1 MKSIQP
7 LICIGLLITTLHAG
21 DAVSSLNGKLGFN
34 YGDYDSDEGR
44 SVNGSI
50 ALPVTTHFGA
60 QMDGLYTH
68 VADQDFY
75 GAGGHFFWRD
85 SDKAM
90 IGVGAASVYSKNVYT
105 YEAGLEA
112 EYYFKWFT
120 PGFYT
125 GYSGIKYRNS
135 SSFIDTDR
143 VEPFGTVYLGI
154 YPLPDL
160 VIRPSFTRKLGNN
173 LVGVE
178 AEYEMPRVN
187 LSVTAESTWGEHDFR
202 QTQFGL
208 RYYFGSKKS
217 LKRRHR
223 EDDPVNLVAGSFT
236 SIGTYG
242 AEHIANIK
250 KFIRDNPGLFTSAP
264 PDTGTTTGTT
274 PSTGSDTSTPGSSTV
289 VTAPTQPDSSASGSS
304 TTVYV
309 TPPTTSFGG
318 STQIS
323 GGIYTLVTAP
333 YVTSR
338 GSFTNE
344 QIQQAIAQ
352 GGTLTLSN
360 GSTLQLSP
368 SYIESV
374 LY

>member
-1 MKSIQP
+1 
-7 LICIGLLITTLHAG
+7 
-21 DAVSSLNGKLGFN
+21 
-34 YGDYDSDEGR
+34 
-44 SVNGSI
+44 
-50 ALPVTTHFGA
+50 
-60 QMDGLYTH
+60 MDGLYTH

>member
-1 MKSIQP
+1 MKLKHP
-7 LICIGLLITTLHAG
+7 LICIGLFATSLHAG

-60 QMDGLYTH
+60 QIDGLYTH
-68 VADQDFY
+68 VAEQDFY
-75 GAGGHFFWRD
+75 GTGGHFFWRD
-85 SDKAM
+85 SDQAM
-90 IGVGAASVYSKNVYT
+90 IGLGAASVYSKNVYT

-112 EYYFKWFT
+112 EYYFPWLT
-120 PGFYT
+120 PGFYA

-135 SSFIDTDR
+135 SAFIDTDR
-143 VEPFGTVYLGI
+143 IEPFGTVYLGI

-178 AEYEMPRVN
+178 AEYEMPRIN

-208 RYYFGSKKS
+208 RYYFGGKKS

-223 EDDPVNLVAGSFT
+223 EDDPVNLVSGSFT

-242 AEHIANIK
+242 AEHIDNIK
-250 KFIRDNPGLFTSAP
+250 TFIRNNPGLFTSAP
-264 PDTGTTTGTT
+264 STGTTTDTT
-274 PSTGSDTSTPGSSTV
+274 PPTGSETSTPGSSTT
-289 VTAPTQPDSSASGSS
+289 VT
-304 TTVYV
+304 V
-309 TPPTTSFGG
+309 TPPTTSFGA
-318 STQIS
+318 STQS
-323 GGIYTLVTAP
+323 AGGSVSL
-333 YVTSR
+333 TSVL
-338 GSFTNE
+338 GVFPTSLSFLTNE
-344 QIQQAIAQ
+344 QLQQAIAQ
-352 GGTLTLSN
+352 GGNLTLPN
-360 GSTLQLSP
+360 GGTLHLSP
-368 SYIESV
+368 SFIESLLARQSV
-374 LY
+374 STVPPTP

>member
-1 MKSIQP
+1 MRPFIATALFTLGLP
-7 LICIGLLITTLHAG
+7 LIAG

-34 YGDYDSDEGR
+34 YGDYDSDDGR
-44 SVNGSI
+44 AVNGSI

-60 QMDGLYTH
+60 QLDGLYSH

-90 IGVGAASVYSKNVYT
+90 IGLGAASVYSKNVYT

-135 SSFIDTDR
+135 SAFIDTDR

-178 AEYEMPRVN
+178 AEYEMPRIN

-208 RYYFGSKKS
+208 RYYFGGKKS

-242 AEHIANIK
+242 AEHIDNIK
-250 KFIRDNPGLFTSAP
+250 TFLRNNPEIAAAIAEESGGGSTGGSSGTSAA
-264 PDTGTTTGTT
+264 
-274 PSTGSDTSTPGSSTV
+274 GSST
-289 VTAPTQPDSSASGSS
+289 SFSGAA
-304 TTVYV
+304 T
-309 TPPTTSFGG
+309 
-318 STQIS
+318 IIHLS
-323 GGIYTLVTAP
+323 G
-333 YVTSR
+333 
-338 GSFTNE
+338 
-344 QIQQAIAQ
+344 
-352 GGTLTLSN
+352 LTLSVV
-360 GSTLQLSP
+360 SP
-368 SYIESV
+368 VPVENTPP
-374 LY
+374 LD